1 MFNLIILSKMKRITR
16 CLPLIIPVCGLVLT
30 LMAGCAHKN
39 AANVSLTILEPGDK
53 VFPIYDY
60 FEVDKQVYVKAH
72 DSYLLSDINS
82 VYATDKFI
90 YTLDA
95 SHRLSKIDAASGE
108 IVKQFC
114 QLGRGP
120 HDYIFPIGL
129 TGDDEHLY
137 VLDLMSKDIHIFDF
151 DLTHQR
157 KFSIAQLPVASSI
170 HKTKDG
176 FILFNSIENDSI
188 GKFVITDN
196 EGLIT
201 DTFLKL
207 QERLP
212 QTDQPMLMTI
222 YTQELFVP
230 HSNGSIMCFNPD
242 AGDAYLYDG
251 KNLNKLFHVRQDDTF
266 KAMPNN
272 PAPFIRQLFS
282 VNGNILV
289 NCFYNESDYAY
300 YDKDFN
306 LIAYGIGATS
316 DEEVPF
322 SPICQAKDRL
332 ITAITTDD
340 TPGAVLPGLSIQAQ
354 IIFHRAK

>member
-1 MFNLIILSKMKRITR
+1 MKRIAL

-30 LMAGCAHKN
+30 LMAGCGHKN
-39 AANVSLTILEPGDK
+39 AANVILTVQEPGDK
-53 VFPIYDY
+53 VFPINDY

-196 EGLIT
+196 EGRIT
-201 DTFLKL
+201 NTFLKL
-207 QERLP
+207 QQNLP
-212 QTDQPMLMTI
+212 ETDGPILMTI
-222 YTQELFVP
+222 HTQSLFVP
-230 HSNGSIMCFNPD
+230 GSDGNILCFNPD
-242 AGDAYLYDG
+242 GGDAYLYDG
-251 KNLNKLFHVRQDDTF
+251 KDLNKLFHVSQNNTF
-266 KAMPNN
+266 TDMPNN
-272 PAPFIRQLFS
+272 PAQYIKQLFYI
-282 VNGNILV
+282 NGNYV
-289 NCFYNESDYAY
+289 VSYSYSFDKSDYAY
-300 YDKDFN
+300 FDKNLN
-306 LIAYGIGATS
+306 LIADGVNATS
-316 DEEVPF
+316 HDEAPF
-322 SPICQAKDRL
+322 SPVCQSGDRL

-340 TPGAVLPGLSIQAQ
+340 TPSAVLPGLSIQAQ
-354 IIFHRAK
+354 IIFHRTK